1 MKTKVIS
8 SILIVA
14 AIGLGVISWFLLPDV
29 VAVQIGLDG
38 QVSNTMP
45 KALAV
50 AVPMGISIVGSVM
63 NLISRDGKN
72 SRGFLLSL
80 LGLTLMAVSLLVN
93 RYLPISKKAKTSV
106 QRKLYGGFSCFL

>member
-8 SILIVA
+8 IILIAA
-14 AIGLGVISWFLLPDV
+14 AIGLGVVSWFLLPDV

-50 AVPMGISIVGSVM
+50 AVPMGISIAGSVM
-63 NLISRDGKN
+63 NLTGGDEKN
-72 SRGFLLSL
+72 SKGFLLSL
-80 LGLTLMAVSLLVN
+80 VGLALMALSLLVN
-93 RYLPISKKAKTSV
+93 R
-106 QRKLYGGFSCFL
+106 

>member
-1 MKTKVIS
+1 MFGRFLKNIQVQGTALGERIVSMKTKVIS

-50 AVPMGISIVGSVM
+50 AVPMGISVVGSVM

-93 RYLPISKKAKTSV
+93 R
-106 QRKLYGGFSCFL
+106 

>member
-8 SILIVA
+8 IILIVA
-14 AIGLGVISWFLLPDV
+14 AIGLGVVSWFLLPDV

-50 AVPMGISIVGSVM
+50 AVPMGISIAGSVM
-63 NLISRDGKN
+63 NLTGGDEKKSK
-72 SRGFLLSL
+72 GFLLSL
-80 LGLTLMAVSLLVN
+80 VGLALMAVCLLVN
-93 RYLPISKKAKTSV
+93 R
-106 QRKLYGGFSCFL
+106 